1 MNSKG
6 KYIGI
11 SNRIPLVVLEYAL
24 GDYISTGKV
33 DSHDYLKYILEFTKG
48 ENRAK
53 KTLSHLV
60 SIINKNSILLKSLSK
75 QLKGNF
81 QNLSDNDRK
90 AVMICLFALTFPI
103 ANEILIAFSV
113 SFKVQDLISKRVI
126 LEKMGAMYGS
136 NRSMHIGVDESIPF
150 FLECGILKRQKIGI
164 YARGINLK
172 ITNSFVTEMIIYAN
186 IKLSASKSI
195 LVDELSFKPW
205 YSYFDISNLSS
216 DNFNQLLA
224 KKDSAVGMGY
234 LTIKN

>member
-164 YARGINLK
+164 YAKGINLK

>member
-1 MNSKG
+1 MKT
-6 KYIGI
+6 
-11 SNRIPLVVLEYAL
+11 EQ
-24 GDYISTGKV
+24 
-33 DSHDYLKYILEFTKG
+33 
-48 ENRAK
+48 K